1 MTRSQMIETVARKTG
16 FPESQVETTM
26 DAMFDQIAECLRAD
40 EKVTIAGFGR
50 FEMRPRK
57 PKAYTNPKTKVSSRL
72 ESTSIPGFKASGR
85 FKQRKLPAP
94 PLQPRRQWK
103 KLHNP
108 YPRRTGRTGV
118 RPFLQ
123 RFRGNPWLCPV
134 RTHMSSGRDFFD
146 EPAPDAEGLFCFP
159 FSMLTFWV
167 RRAILI

>member
-85 FKQRKLPAP
+85 FKIRQGRTRQASGLFLFPADILTAACYTDIIMAYCRKIPARP
-94 PLQPRRQWK
+94 GAGCKAAGAAGAPQSAVQ
-103 KLHNP
+103 NA
-108 YPRRTGRTGV
+108 RRT
-118 RPFLQ
+118 PHL
-123 RFRGNPWLCPV
+123 
-134 RTHMSSGRDFFD
+134 
-146 EPAPDAEGLFCFP
+146 E
-159 FSMLTFWV
+159 
-167 RRAILI
+167 